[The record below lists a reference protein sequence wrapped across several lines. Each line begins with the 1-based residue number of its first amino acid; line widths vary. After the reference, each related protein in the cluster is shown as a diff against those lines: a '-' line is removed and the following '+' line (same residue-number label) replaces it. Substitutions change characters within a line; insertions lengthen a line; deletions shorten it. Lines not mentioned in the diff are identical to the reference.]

1 MTPTPDHPP
10 PTASDVPASELALRR
25 IDKALTFFALLGGG
39 FTLAFLTLLSV
50 FNVLV
55 MRKALNAP
63 IKGAEDI
70 LVLALVVLVAL
81 AIPFGARTGAHIEIE
96 VLEAAM
102 SKSFARI
109 SLLVMKILS
118 FVVLAVM
125 GWRLLVAGANAARF
139 GKSSQTL
146 LISFAPFYYLLSA
159 SVGVYC
165 LVLLLEIWQIS
176 TKGDA
181 PRLIIPGDAE

>member
-1 MTPTPDHPP
+1 MTPTPDNSPLR
-10 PTASDVPASELALRR
+10 ASDAPTSEPVFRR
-25 IDKALTFFALLGGG
+25 IDKALMLFALIGGG
-39 FTLAFLTLLSV
+39 FALAFLTLLSV
-50 FNVLV
+50 VNVLV

-102 SKSFARI
+102 SKSFARV

-118 FVVLAVM
+118 FIVLAVM
-125 GWRLLVAGANAARF
+125 GWRLLVAGVNAARF
-139 GKSSQTL
+139 GESSQTL

-159 SVGVYC
+159 SIGVYC
-165 LVLLLEIWQIS
+165 IVLLLEMWQLAR
-176 TKGDA
+176 KDGV
-181 PRLIIPGDAE
+181 PRLSIPGDAE